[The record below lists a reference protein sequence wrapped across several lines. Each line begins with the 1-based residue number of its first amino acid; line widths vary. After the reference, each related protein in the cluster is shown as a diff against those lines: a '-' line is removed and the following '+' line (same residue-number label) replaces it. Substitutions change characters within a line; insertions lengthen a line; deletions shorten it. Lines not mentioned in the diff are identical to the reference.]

1 MDTNTNPNS
10 DDSDDS
16 DGKPTSLPA
25 RPKKHTKDSQVNV
38 SINDFTK
45 LQKPGAE
52 SLRKAAVATNQPPVP
67 AQATSGLEKPV
78 ATAIITGHKKKD
90 SGSST
95 GSNKTERSVRA
106 MSPDPGSSFDSEQ
119 MRSSISGISESTTG
133 AGAIFSQRG
142 SPGRN

>member
-10 DDSDDS
+10 DDSND
-16 DGKPTSLPA
+16 KLTSLPA
-25 RPKKHTKDSQVNV
+25 RPKKPTKDPQPNG
-38 SINDFTK
+38 SIKDFTK

-52 SLRKAAVATNQPPVP
+52 ALRKAAIATNQPPVP
-67 AQATSGLEKPV
+67 AQATSGLEKPL
-78 ATAIITGHKKKD
+78 ATAITTGHMKKD

-95 GSNKTERSVRA
+95 GSNKTERSIRA
-106 MSPDPGSSFDSEQ
+106 MSPDPGSSSDSEQ